1 MVAHKPHVAI
11 VDDDPAMRRA
21 VARLCGAADLPCR
34 SFASAE
40 EFLDSDAPQHAALL
54 ILDVNLPG
62 LSGFELHDRLRSG
75 GIALPVVFI
84 TGQDQALN
92 RERAR
97 RTGATYLTKPF
108 PADTL
113 IRAARGHLAACQV
126 SASRHESTT
135 GTTTPPH
142 TP

>member
-1 MVAHKPHVAI
+1 MVVQQSQIAI

-21 VARLCGAADLPCR
+21 VARLCGASDLPCR

-40 EFLDSDAPQHAALL
+40 EFLASDALEATSLL
-54 ILDVNLPG
+54 ILDVHLPG
-62 LSGFELHDRLRSG
+62 LSGFELHEHLRLH

-84 TGQDQALN
+84 TGQDQPLN

-97 RTGATYLTKPF
+97 RSGAAAYLTKPF
-108 PADTL
+108 PGDLLLNAV
-113 IRAARGHLAACQV
+113 RSHAPART
-126 SASRHESTT
+126 ASPFQPKPHTI
-135 GTTTPPH
+135 TPPH